1 MIHDDFILT
10 PVTEVLQQFINGIS
24 ILPQNMESC
33 AISEYLLQSLFLK
46 MTGFQEQKCKCI
58 CWELASDDYDY
69 RYKRYGNPKKS
80 LGECSNI
87 KDKNNVFEDLV
98 SQILK
103 FDSSAAMDTMLQG
116 DEIVKENYEAI
127 IRFYSS
133 SKILNALSRE
143 FLDFQILF
151 KDKEGELITKGKT
164 NILPT
169 NLIEFMGSLKIS
181 MNDIYDKH
189 VYRYRNRCAH
199 NLFSYQSNKPSM
211 IKLGSQEMILNN
223 IFIDVFII
231 MLMDATYVELYKHYV
246 QLRNKIRLA

>member
-69 RYKRYGNPKKS
+69 RYQRYNITS
-80 LGECSNI
+80 NLLGECSNI
-87 KDKNNVFEDLV
+87 KEKNIVFSDLV
-98 SQILK
+98 SQIVK
-103 FDSSAAMDTMLQG
+103 IDSSKDLNTLLQK
-116 DEIVKENYEAI
+116 DEIVRENYEAI
-127 IRFYSS
+127 TKFYSS
-133 SKILNALSRE
+133 SKILNVLSRE

-151 KDKEGELITKGKT
+151 NNKKGELIAKDDK
-164 NILPT
+164 NILTPDT
-169 NLIEFMGSLKIS
+169 ITFRNDLKITIKELYEKYV
-181 MNDIYDKH
+181 N
-189 VYRYRNRCAH
+189 RYRNRCAH

-231 MLMDATYVELYKHYV
+231 MLLDATYVELYKQYV